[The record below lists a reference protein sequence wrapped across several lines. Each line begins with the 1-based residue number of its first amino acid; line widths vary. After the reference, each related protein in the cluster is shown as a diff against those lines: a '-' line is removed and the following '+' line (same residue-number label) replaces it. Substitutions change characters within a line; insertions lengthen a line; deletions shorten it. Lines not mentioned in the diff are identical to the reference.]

1 MSNSLSRRNRRSTG
15 ENIQGERTLTQSA
28 RRSLPMV
35 NLKEVLV
42 TAKMKFE
49 SEQDENSVSSVPVN
63 SEELKRKASSAPA
76 SPGKSLTVS
85 VPNPCENVGSTT
97 RSRLLRSES
106 TSPKVKRSSLLMPA
120 SEATNYSTDQ
130 LQVVDITDST
140 NLDAQQS
147 ALLDETKKAK
157 KIPPK
162 GVSMSEVIRLHQ
174 VSSNRFLS
182 YLGCLI
188 SFLMVSSCLTV
199 YQIQIGGRSQSA
211 LTKFFPSLTIR
222 IVRGLFRTFELRVLT
237 VIDCPKI
244 AGTNSPIFKHSTR
257 AKSATSM

>member
-85 VPNPCENVGSTT
+85 VPNPCDNVGSST
-97 RSRLLRSES
+97 RTRLLRSES

-174 VSSNRFLS
+174 VSSNRFLL
-182 YLGCLI
+182 YLGGLI
-188 SFLMVSSCLTV
+188 SLLLVSSCLAV
-199 YQIQIGGRSQSA
+199 YQIQTGGVHKLLCPNFA
-211 LTKFFPSLTIR
+211 HPIR
-222 IVRGLFRTFELRVLT
+222 I
-237 VIDCPKI
+237 IDYFYAIISFVNSLMIDDDKI
-244 AGTNSPIFKHSTR
+244 
-257 AKSATSM
+257 

>member
-85 VPNPCENVGSTT
+85 VPNPCDNVGSTT
-97 RSRLLRSES
+97 RSRLLRSDKDIEAFRTLVES
-106 TSPKVKRSSLLMPA
+106 LVQMTTFISRIFLKSV
-120 SEATNYSTDQ
+120 E
-130 LQVVDITDST
+130 LQF
-140 NLDAQQS
+140 
-147 ALLDETKKAK
+147 E
-157 KIPPK
+157 
-162 GVSMSEVIRLHQ
+162 
-174 VSSNRFLS
+174 VSS
-182 YLGCLI
+182 
-188 SFLMVSSCLTV
+188 
-199 YQIQIGGRSQSA
+199 
-211 LTKFFPSLTIR
+211 
-222 IVRGLFRTFELRVLT
+222 
-237 VIDCPKI
+237 
-244 AGTNSPIFKHSTR
+244 
-257 AKSATSM
+257 

>member
-85 VPNPCENVGSTT
+85 VPNPCDNVGSTT
-97 RSRLLRSES
+97 RSRLLRSDKDIEAFRTLVES
-106 TSPKVKRSSLLMPA
+106 LIQMTTFISRVLLK
-120 SEATNYSTDQ
+120 SVE
-130 LQVVDITDST
+130 LQF
-140 NLDAQQS
+140 
-147 ALLDETKKAK
+147 E
-157 KIPPK
+157 
-162 GVSMSEVIRLHQ
+162 
-174 VSSNRFLS
+174 VSS
-182 YLGCLI
+182 
-188 SFLMVSSCLTV
+188 
-199 YQIQIGGRSQSA
+199 
-211 LTKFFPSLTIR
+211 
-222 IVRGLFRTFELRVLT
+222 
-237 VIDCPKI
+237 
-244 AGTNSPIFKHSTR
+244 
-257 AKSATSM
+257 

>member
-85 VPNPCENVGSTT
+85 VPNPCDNVGSTT
-97 RSRLLRSES
+97 RSRLLRSDKDIEAFRTLVES
-106 TSPKVKRSSLLMPA
+106 LIQMTTFISRIFLKSV
-120 SEATNYSTDQ
+120 E
-130 LQVVDITDST
+130 LQF
-140 NLDAQQS
+140 
-147 ALLDETKKAK
+147 E
-157 KIPPK
+157 
-162 GVSMSEVIRLHQ
+162 
-174 VSSNRFLS
+174 VSS
-182 YLGCLI
+182 
-188 SFLMVSSCLTV
+188 
-199 YQIQIGGRSQSA
+199 
-211 LTKFFPSLTIR
+211 
-222 IVRGLFRTFELRVLT
+222 
-237 VIDCPKI
+237 
-244 AGTNSPIFKHSTR
+244 
-257 AKSATSM
+257 

>member
-1 MSNSLSRRNRRSTG
+1 MKVVICTRHSTKVLKASLS
-15 ENIQGERTLTQSA
+15 
-28 RRSLPMV
+28 
-35 NLKEVLV
+35 
-42 TAKMKFE
+42 
-49 SEQDENSVSSVPVN
+49 
-63 SEELKRKASSAPA
+63 
-76 SPGKSLTVS
+76 
-85 VPNPCENVGSTT
+85 
-97 RSRLLRSES
+97 LRSES

-182 YLGCLI
+182 YLGSLI
-188 SFLMVSSCLTV
+188 SFLIVSSCLEV
-199 YQIQIGGRSQSA
+199 SRSPLGRGAPQVNSQGNSA
-211 LTKFFPSLTIR
+211 A
-222 IVRGLFRTFELRVLT
+222 
-237 VIDCPKI
+237 PKQ
-244 AGTNSPIFKHSTR
+244 
-257 AKSATSM
+257 

>member
-1 MSNSLSRRNRRSTG
+1 MSFYIITFQKICQIKACWLDYSAEIGTLNCNSTNLKKICTRHSTKVLKASLS
-15 ENIQGERTLTQSA
+15 
-28 RRSLPMV
+28 
-35 NLKEVLV
+35 
-42 TAKMKFE
+42 
-49 SEQDENSVSSVPVN
+49 
-63 SEELKRKASSAPA
+63 
-76 SPGKSLTVS
+76 
-85 VPNPCENVGSTT
+85 
-97 RSRLLRSES
+97 LRSES

-182 YLGCLI
+182 YLGSLI
-188 SFLMVSSCLTV
+188 SFLIVSSWGISIPLGERC
-199 YQIQIGGRSQSA
+199 A
-211 LTKFFPSLTIR
+211 
-222 IVRGLFRTFELRVLT
+222 
-237 VIDCPKI
+237 I
-244 AGTNSPIFKHSTR
+244 A
-257 AKSATSM
+257 

>member
-15 ENIQGERTLTQSA
+15 ENVQGERTLTQSA

-42 TAKMKFE
+42 TAKRKFE
-49 SEQDENSVSSVPVN
+49 SEQDENNLVVSSVLPVNN

-85 VPNPCENVGSTT
+85 VPNNPCDNVGSTT

-106 TSPKVKRSSLLMPA
+106 TSPKAKRSSLLMPA
-120 SEATNYSTDQ
+120 SEAATNYSTDQ
-130 LQVVDITDST
+130 LHQQVVDITDTT

-147 ALLDETKKAK
+147 AALLDETKKAAK

-174 VSSNRFLS
+174 VSPNRFLS
-182 YLGCLI
+182 YLGSLI
-188 SFLMVSSCLTV
+188 SLFLASFCHDV
-199 YQIQIGGRSQSA
+199 YQIKTGPGG
-211 LTKFFPSLTIR
+211 
-222 IVRGLFRTFELRVLT
+222 VHNLF
-237 VIDCPKI
+237 
-244 AGTNSPIFKHSTR
+244 
-257 AKSATSM
+257 

>member
-85 VPNPCENVGSTT
+85 VPNPCDNVGSTT
-97 RSRLLRSES
+97 RSRLLRSDKDGEAFRTLVES
-106 TSPKVKRSSLLMPA
+106 LIQMTTFISRIFLKSV
-120 SEATNYSTDQ
+120 E
-130 LQVVDITDST
+130 LQF
-140 NLDAQQS
+140 
-147 ALLDETKKAK
+147 E
-157 KIPPK
+157 
-162 GVSMSEVIRLHQ
+162 
-174 VSSNRFLS
+174 VSS
-182 YLGCLI
+182 
-188 SFLMVSSCLTV
+188 
-199 YQIQIGGRSQSA
+199 
-211 LTKFFPSLTIR
+211 
-222 IVRGLFRTFELRVLT
+222 
-237 VIDCPKI
+237 
-244 AGTNSPIFKHSTR
+244 
-257 AKSATSM
+257 